1 MADAGL
7 FANERVEL
15 LDGTIVTMSPHTT
28 HRAAVLHR
36 LGKALARALAD
47 RFDVRTQLPVVLDDW
62 SEPEPDVVVCRADP
76 RDYESAHPCPDDVV
90 LVCEVA
96 VSSLAFDRT
105 RKAAAY
111 AASGI
116 PTYWI
121 VDVDAR
127 VIEVRDDPDPTTRRY
142 RRERRF
148 EDGATIDAPGGTP
161 LDVTA
166 LLPSR

>member
-7 FANERVEL
+7 FADERVEL
-15 LDGTIVTMSPHTT
+15 LDGTIVTMSPHTIL
-28 HRAAVLHR
+28 HAAALHR
-36 LGKALARALAD
+36 LGKVLARTVAD
-47 RFDVRTQLPVVLDDW
+47 SLDVRTQLPVVLDDW
-62 SEPEPDVVVCRADP
+62 SEPEPDIVVCRSDP
-76 RDYESAHPCPDDVV
+76 RDYVDGHPRANDVV

-105 RKAAAY
+105 VKAAAY

-121 VDVDAR
+121 VDAEAR
-127 VIEVRDDPDPTTRRY
+127 AILVLTEPDPATRQY
-142 RRERRF
+142 RGVDRR
-148 EDGATIDAPGGTP
+148 EDGASIQVPGGTE
-161 LDVTA
+161 LAVTQ

>member
-28 HRAAVLHR
+28 LHAAALHR
-36 LGKALARALAD
+36 LGKASARVIGDDL
-47 RFDVRTQLPVVLDDW
+47 DVRTQLPIVLDDW

-76 RDYESAHPCPDDVV
+76 RDYETAHPRPEDVV

-96 VSSLAFDRT
+96 VSSVVFDRT
-105 RKAAAY
+105 QKAAAY

-116 PTYWI
+116 RAYWI
-121 VDVDAR
+121 VDVEAR
-127 VIEVRDDPDPTTRRY
+127 VVDVFDDPDRAARRY

-148 EDGATIDAPGGTP
+148 EDGATVDMPGGSY
-161 LDVTA
+161 LAVTE
-166 LLPSR
+166 LLPER